1 MRSIRTVLV
10 VLGLT
15 SGCSSEREAERP
27 AAPPAPAPTAV
38 DVPQPAEAP
47 GIDAAP
53 GAVATPSGA
62 PPWLIPSK
70 PGVGAC
76 KEVDAGLDC
85 SGTSARSKDRA
96 EGEKQGLEAALAAM
110 AAKVAPGK
118 AAAARPEIEAA
129 RGKNPDDVWW
139 EELPAASGG
148 GAELVVYVRVILAA
162 EARAAIAQKLG
173 IL

>member
-1 MRSIRTVLV
+1 MRLRAVV
-10 VLGLT
+10 AVLGLMC
-15 SGCSSEREAERP
+15 SCSSEREAEKP
-27 AAPPAPAPTAV
+27 TPPAPTSGG

-53 GAVATPSGA
+53 GTPATPSGA
-62 PPWLIPSK
+62 PPWLIASK

-76 KEVDAGLDC
+76 KEVGGGLDC
-85 SGTSARSKDRA
+85 SGTSAPSKDRA

-110 AAKVAPGK
+110 AEKVAPGE
-118 AAAARPEIEAA
+118 AAAARPAIEAA

-139 EELPAASGG
+139 QERAAASG

-162 EARAAIAQKLG
+162 EPRAAIASKLG
-173 IL
+173 AMK